1 MNIGSPLVISSGIVL
16 NDYFRFINFQAK
28 FYLGGVKY
36 QFAFVWVNG
45 ANGAFAS
52 QVMVGTAES

>member
-1 MNIGSPLVISSGIVL
+1 MNIGSPLVKSSEIVL

-36 QFAFVWVNG
+36 PIC
-45 ANGAFAS
+45 
-52 QVMVGTAES
+52 VGELSERAIC

>member
-36 QFAFVWVNG
+36 PICFR
-45 ANGAFAS
+45 
-52 QVMVGTAES
+52 VGELSERAIC